1 MDIRVINSKG
11 EMINLTESNIQVSG
25 NWIIGVNANG
35 NVTQVEEYESKEEA
49 TERLDGLTERIE
61 FAMMKDCEAF
71 VLRMSDLR
79 PKEKEK
85 EKEEEN
91 VTTC

>member
-25 NWIIGVNANG
+25 NWIIGINANG
-35 NVTQVEEYESKEEA
+35 NVVQVEGYESKEEA
-49 TERLDGLTERIE
+49 EERLDGLIERIE

-71 VLRMSDLR
+71 VIRMSHLI
-79 PKEKEK
+79 PEEKKKED
-85 EKEEEN
+85 